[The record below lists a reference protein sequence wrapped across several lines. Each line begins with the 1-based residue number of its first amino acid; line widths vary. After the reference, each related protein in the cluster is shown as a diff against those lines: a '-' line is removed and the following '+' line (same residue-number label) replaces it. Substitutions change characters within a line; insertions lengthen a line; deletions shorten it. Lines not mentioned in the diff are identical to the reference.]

1 MGEEIGGD
9 DMDVAMIISLVNG
22 LLGIAF
28 RLYNSIQQV
37 QGDQPIPTW
46 DELVDKNKI
55 LQLKIEAEK

>member
-9 DMDVAMIISLVNG
+9 DMDVAMIISSVNG

-46 DELVDKNKI
+46 DELVDKNRI